1 MRRREFIAGLGGAA
15 AAAWPFAAR
24 AQQRQPAMPV
34 IGFLNSASADE
45 YAPQVA
51 AFGQGL
57 QETGYIEGRNVA
69 IEFRWAEDQIARLA
83 ELAADLVR
91 RRVAVIVTENATTPA
106 ARAATSTIPIVFVS
120 GADPVQAGHVTS
132 LNRPGGNVTGVTF
145 AADPL
150 NAKRLE
156 LLHELVPKPALIAVL
171 MYTNSPT
178 LEGGLQDTE
187 SAARALGRQILILKA
202 GTESEI
208 DAAFA
213 TIVQAGAG
221 ALFVGPG
228 SFYYSHRRQ
237 LAALAARHAL
247 PTSFS
252 LYEYVAAGGLMSYGT
267 SITDAYRRG
276 GHYVGRILKGD
287 KPGEMPV
294 ELPTRYK
301 LVLNLATAKAL
312 RLEIPAKLLALADE
326 VIE

>member
-1 MRRREFIAGLGGAA
+1 MRRRQFIAGLGSAA
-15 AAAWPFAAR
+15 VWPVVAR
-24 AQQRQPAMPV
+24 AQQSAPV
-34 IGFLNSASADE
+34 IGFLNSASPGG
-45 YAPQVA
+45 YATNVA
-51 AFGQGL
+51 AFRQGL
-57 QETGYIEGRNVA
+57 SEAGFIEGRNVA
-69 IEFRWAEDQIARLA
+69 IEFRWAEDQIARLV

-106 ARAATSTIPIVFVS
+106 VRAATSTIPIVFVS

-178 LEGGLQDTE
+178 LERGLQDTE
-187 SAARALGRQILILKA
+187 LAARALGRQILIVKA

-228 SFYYSHRRQ
+228 AFYYAHRRQ

-252 LYEYVAAGGLMSYGT
+252 LYEYVTAGGLMSYGT

-276 GHYVGRILKGD
+276 GLYVGRILKGE
-287 KPGEMPV
+287 KPGEMPI
-294 ELPTRYK
+294 EFPTRYK
-301 LVLNLATAKAL
+301 LVLNLGTAKAL
-312 RLEIPAKLLALADE
+312 RLEIPAKLLALTDE
-326 VIE
+326 VIQ